1 LRTFLAL
8 RTENINN
15 SSNITTAQ
23 KEESN
28 KADKAIM
35 DDVNM
40 NSDGEEQQQAEQ
52 EAQQAA
58 DDARMRLLR
67 LISVLVYGERLDTNE

>member
-1 LRTFLAL
+1 
-8 RTENINN
+8 
-15 SSNITTAQ
+15 
-23 KEESN
+23 
-28 KADKAIM
+28 M

-67 LISVLVYGERLDTNE
+67 LISVLVYGESLDTNE